1 MTSPDLAGFRNAAI
15 RMRAEMGADVPF
27 FTRTDGTFPA
37 DTPLDPETGRPFDPA
52 VAESGSAWGSAM
64 VRAGVYTKPVVGAD
78 DDAIANA
85 VGWFEEG
92 RIVLD
97 VDPDD
102 YASVEAA
109 TEVEWNG
116 ARYEISDVDGSE
128 IDNVEHRKLVFARK
142 K

>member
-1 MTSPDLAGFRNAAI
+1 MISPDLEGFRDAAI
-15 RMRAEMGADVPF
+15 LMRAEMGADVPF
-27 FTRTDGTFPA
+27 FTRVDGTFPP
-37 DTPLDPETGRPFDPA
+37 DTPIDPETGKPFDPA
-52 VAESGSAWGSAM
+52 VAESGSAWGSA
-64 VRAGVYTKPVVGAD
+64 VLRAGVYTKPVTGAD

-85 VGWFEEG
+85 VGWFEQG
-92 RIVLD
+92 AIVLD

-116 ARYEISDVDGSE
+116 DRYEISDVDGSS

-142 K
+142 Q